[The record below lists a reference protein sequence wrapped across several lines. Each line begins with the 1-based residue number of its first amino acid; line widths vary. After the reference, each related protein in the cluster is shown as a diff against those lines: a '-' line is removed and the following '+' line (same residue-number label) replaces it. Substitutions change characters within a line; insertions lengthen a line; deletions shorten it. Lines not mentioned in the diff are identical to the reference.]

1 MNTTIC
7 AIATAQGGAIGIV
20 RVSGSKAIDITD
32 SVFRGRHQLLD
43 AKGYSIH
50 YGQIVDDTADS
61 MADGQVI
68 DDVLVTVFRAPH
80 SYTGEDSVEI
90 SCHGSSYILNKVCQ
104 LLIAKGCHAAA
115 PGEYTQ
121 RAFLNGKLDLSQ
133 AEAVADLIA
142 SQNIAQHRVAMSQM
156 RGGISRK
163 LTDLRS
169 RLLHLTSLLE
179 LELDFSDHEDL
190 EFADRTEL
198 LSIARQVEQ
207 EIMHLASSFDH
218 GNAIKNGIPVAI
230 IGAPNV
236 GKSTLLNQL
245 LQDDKA
251 IVSDIQGTTRDTIE
265 DTVFISVPD
274 DYEAKDKE
282 RMKKCTDA
290 NENPLSGALF
300 RFIDTAGIRQ
310 TEDKIESLGIERSIK
325 AAEKAQVI
333 ILMRDNDNDYPELT
347 LRPDQKVIKLHNK
360 TADFQAINAV
370 GIENLKRQLL
380 LSIPTSSSADDVL
393 ITNIRHK
400 HALDRAL
407 DDIRRSIS
415 AITYNISGDLV
426 SEDLRLCISHLA
438 DITGGAITPDEV
450 FGNIFKHFCI
460 GK

>member
-1 MNTTIC
+1 
-7 AIATAQGGAIGIV
+7 
-20 RVSGSKAIDITD
+20 
-32 SVFRGRHQLLD
+32 
-43 AKGYSIH
+43 
-50 YGQIVDDTADS
+50 
-61 MADGQVI
+61 
-68 DDVLVTVFRAPH
+68 
-80 SYTGEDSVEI
+80 
-90 SCHGSSYILNKVCQ
+90 
-104 LLIAKGCHAAA
+104 
-115 PGEYTQ
+115 
-121 RAFLNGKLDLSQ
+121 
-133 AEAVADLIA
+133 
-142 SQNIAQHRVAMSQM
+142 
-156 RGGISRK
+156 
-163 LTDLRS
+163 
-169 RLLHLTSLLE
+169 
-179 LELDFSDHEDL
+179 
-190 EFADRTEL
+190 
-198 LSIARQVEQ
+198 
-207 EIMHLASSFDH
+207 MHLASSFDH

-274 DYEAKDKE
+274 YYEAKDKE
-282 RMKKCTDA
+282 QMKKCTDA